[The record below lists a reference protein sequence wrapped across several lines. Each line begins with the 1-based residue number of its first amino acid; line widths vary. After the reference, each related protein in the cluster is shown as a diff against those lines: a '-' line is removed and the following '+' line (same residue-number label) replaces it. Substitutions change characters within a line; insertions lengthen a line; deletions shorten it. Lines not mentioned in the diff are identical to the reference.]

1 VIGTLFLLKGVIKV
15 LIFFKFFLLILYIRE
30 AELMVMKERDE
41 ELALFLEMRRR
52 EKENEKSNL
61 LLLQNTDELEFS
73 NLGMFC
79 VFLLF
84 FEWFLLLCGN

>member
-1 VIGTLFLLKGVIKV
+1 
-15 LIFFKFFLLILYIRE
+15 
-30 AELMVMKERDE
+30 MKERDE

-61 LLLQNTDELEFS
+61 LLLQNSDELDFS

-84 FEWFLLLCGN
+84 FFFEWFLLLCGN

>member
-1 VIGTLFLLKGVIKV
+1 
-15 LIFFKFFLLILYIRE
+15 
-30 AELMVMKERDE
+30 MVMKERDE

-61 LLLQNTDELEFS
+61 LLLQNSDELDFS

-84 FEWFLLLCGN
+84 F

>member
-1 VIGTLFLLKGVIKV
+1 
-15 LIFFKFFLLILYIRE
+15 
-30 AELMVMKERDE
+30 
-41 ELALFLEMRRR
+41 MRRR

>member
-1 VIGTLFLLKGVIKV
+1 
-15 LIFFKFFLLILYIRE
+15 
-30 AELMVMKERDE
+30 MKERDE

-61 LLLQNTDELEFS
+61 LLLENSDELEFS

-79 VFLLF
+79 FSSSLF
-84 FEWFLLLCGN
+84 CYFVVINDGILCFSIQNLIMRTL